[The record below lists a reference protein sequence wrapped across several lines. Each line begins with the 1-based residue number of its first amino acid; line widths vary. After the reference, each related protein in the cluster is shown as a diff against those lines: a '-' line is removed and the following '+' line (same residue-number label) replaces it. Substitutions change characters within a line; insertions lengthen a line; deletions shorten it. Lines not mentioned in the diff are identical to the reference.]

1 MEILFR
7 CLLFLYLLVLFFSPW
22 IELTK
27 IILLYKY
34 REENVITSFNWI
46 IEYIYFATTL
56 CAFVLVFAIILL
68 NHHKNFNRNIILNSV
83 LFLLGLLWIGISITY
98 ECLTIHESS
107 SIPEFSCPSSYNYQ
121 PSSLL
126 TFCYI
131 RLTNLSCMWSLSGIS
146 ILIGIIGIIN
156 YVKIGLSIPSRVVI
170 KDTGSEILET
180 TDVID
185 NDFTNF
191 TSSGVSGEFI
201 AYVENRS
208 DNNLNNNINENNIV
222 NRSFE
227 NIARENNF
235 NDEARDDIV

>member
-1 MEILFR
+1 MNYTADEIGNIPFTCPSDYPYKVTAIRTACIIRSANIICMWSFILFA
-7 CLLFLYLLVLFFSPW
+7 V
-22 IELTK
+22 
-27 IILLYKY
+27 
-34 REENVITSFNWI
+34 
-46 IEYIYFATTL
+46 
-56 CAFVLVFAIILL
+56 
-68 NHHKNFNRNIILNSV
+68 
-83 LFLLGLLWIGISITY
+83 LWITVELYWDEDESDDEEATKNIQELSLTY
-98 ECLTIHESS
+98 EYLTIHESS

-156 YVKIGLSIPSRVVI
+156 YIKIGSHPSRVI
-170 KDTGSEILET
+170 KDNEILET

-208 DNNLNNNINENNIV
+208 DNNLNNININESNVV

-235 NDEARDDIV
+235 NDIV